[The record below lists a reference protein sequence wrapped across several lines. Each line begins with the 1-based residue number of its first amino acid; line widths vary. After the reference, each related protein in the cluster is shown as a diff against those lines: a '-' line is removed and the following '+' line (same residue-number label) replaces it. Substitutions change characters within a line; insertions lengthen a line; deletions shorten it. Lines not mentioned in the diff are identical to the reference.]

1 MLFKKHPY
9 LFVGSFNREITFL
22 FFSESGEFN
31 DAFAYPMLVEL
42 PWFEYEN
49 TPDECRTQKCVPSKV
64 KWDFLT
70 FIAHLNII
78 LSYRHNKWSSC
89 DIDKVDRE
97 TRKDAR
103 YKVFWNR
110 DNIEVLEDLGIGVTA
125 VNNLFARKNEILRRL
140 KISQEEFDNY
150 LPIAK
155 EYIQHIKNKQAQEIE
170 ESHDRFFNLVMNRYI
185 NAFYLY
191 NEQGH
196 PFVDK
201 HLESAP
207 FKAEEPNYLK
217 WLFQKRSTYPLFD
230 EFVEDA
236 EFYGIPTSLAV
247 EKYMEYANKY
257 TLPEDE
263 YYKSEAFK
271 LLVEMGLV

>member
-9 LFVGSFNREITFL
+9 LFVGSFSREITFL
-22 FFSESGEFN
+22 FFSGSGEFN
-31 DAFAYPMLVEL
+31 DAFAYPMRVEL
-42 PWFEYEN
+42 PWFGYEN

-64 KWDFLT
+64 KWEFLT

-78 LSYRHNKWSSC
+78 LSYRHNKWSSY
-89 DIDKVDRE
+89 DIDKIDRDA
-97 TRKDAR
+97 RKDVC

-110 DNIEVLEDLGIGVTA
+110 DNIEVLEDLGIGITA

-155 EYIQHIKNKQAQEIE
+155 EYIQHIKNKQSQEIE
-170 ESHDRFFNLVMNRYI
+170 EPHDRFFNLAMDRYV

-247 EKYMEYANKY
+247 EKYIEYANKY

-263 YYKSEAFK
+263 YYKSEAFR
-271 LLVEMGLV
+271 LLIEMGLI

>member
-9 LFVGSFNREITFL
+9 LFVGSFNEEITFL

-31 DAFAYPMLVEL
+31 DAFAYPMLVEF

-64 KWDFLT
+64 KWELLT

-78 LSYRHNKWSSC
+78 LSYRHNKWSSY
-89 DIDKVDRE
+89 DIDKIDRDA
-97 TRKDAR
+97 RKDVC

-110 DNIEVLEDLGIGVTA
+110 DNIEVLEDLGIGITA

-155 EYIQHIKNKQAQEIE
+155 EYIQHIKNKQSQEIE
-170 ESHDRFFNLVMNRYI
+170 EPHDRFFNLAMDGYV

-191 NEQGH
+191 NEHGH

-230 EFVEDA
+230 EFVKDA

-247 EKYMEYANKY
+247 EKYIEYANKY